1 MYAESVGSNTKC
13 REKREINGRTT
24 IMHSMERDP
33 HSDTDLKK
41 IYLLKNIAV
50 VGMSKN
56 EEKPGHFV
64 PKYLIE
70 HGYTVIPV
78 NPKVTEVLGR
88 KSYPSIADIE
98 EKMDIVDIFR
108 KSEDVPAVIEDV
120 INRKKKNDVKV
131 IWMQEGIYNEEAEKR
146 AKGNSMD
153 VVYNRCMMA
162 EHRRLF

>member
-1 MYAESVGSNTKC
+1 
-13 REKREINGRTT
+13 
-24 IMHSMERDP
+24 
-33 HSDTDLKK
+33 
-41 IYLLKNIAV
+41 
-50 VGMSKN
+50 MSKN

-70 HGYTVIPV
+70 HGYNVIPV

-88 KSYPSIADIE
+88 KSYPSIADIG
-98 EKMDIVDIFR
+98 EKIDIVDIFR
-108 KSEDVPAVIEDV
+108 KSEDVPAVIDDV
-120 INRKKKNDVKV
+120 INRKKNDVKV

-146 AKGNSMD
+146 AKGSSMD